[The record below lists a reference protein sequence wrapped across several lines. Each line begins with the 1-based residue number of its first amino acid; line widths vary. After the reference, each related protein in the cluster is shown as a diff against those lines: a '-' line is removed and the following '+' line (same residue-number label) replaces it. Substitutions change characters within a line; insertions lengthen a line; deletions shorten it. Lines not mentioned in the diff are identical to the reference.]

1 MSGTIWAPSCLFS
14 KTFSVD
20 NNSGARTASKPFVS
34 TSRNYHKKL
43 SYLEVIMVC
52 NYFSHQEQFKPTQT
66 PLEQCRNAEIAGAA
80 TAPALKTSE
89 DRSRD

>member
-34 TSRNYHKKL
+34 TSVNYHKIT
-43 SYLEVIMVC
+43 SHEVIVVC
-52 NYFSHQEQFKPTQT
+52 NYVSHQEQFKPTQT

-89 DRSRD
+89 DRFRD